1 MAANQ
6 VIRHELTCP
15 YCMQQVDPKKVLF
28 CTENPD
34 AHNDASYDPPFANL
48 QRNYLTF
55 QSINKRTDI
64 ELGSKVKQV
73 VMEPRPMYL
82 YFPWTKDGCPAH
94 LQDQYSEPLEVEMAK
109 ESLIPLRIYVKAMYG
124 YTPKQL
130 LESEEIDLAQSAPEE
145 IEPEEED
152 EEEENLFTSKKFN
165 RQQKQQVA
173 KKSTVN
179 VDETIRIT
187 SFACPHCHGVLP
199 DGFGKYPIYRVV
211 LLGASGSGKTT
222 YMTSVA
228 HLLTESIGLPSSLIR
243 NASLSA
249 ESKPYFDFLIACR
262 KEARIAATVRNKG
275 AFKEPTVFPIVLTVD
290 AQEKSF
296 ILVMNDCPGE
306 AVNDQNFIHNYP
318 ALDKSDGV
326 IFIIDPLASIAEK
339 GENEIRQAIIRLLE
353 EEGIPVTEDAIDSY
367 HYAKEGFKKTIEPF
381 SKLVTSERLRPDR
394 LCSIVMDLHKL
405 DVVQPL
411 LKEKGNVV
419 PCIDKED
426 RSDLS
431 KQHGNGFNMVD
442 VEETS
447 IQLSSVIAGLL
458 EVGNYESSIKDLSA
472 VVGPIYTLGTST
484 RNRNLEG
491 RFVAPDI
498 TSEANRGRPIANADL
513 KGFRMLE
520 PLLCVMAQLGLIA
533 IDADAVAS
541 TQEESYEA
549 ETLTFWQRLF
559 GRRR

>member
-6 VIRHELTCP
+6 EIKHELTCP
-15 YCMQQVDPKKVLF
+15 YCMQQVDPRKVLF
-28 CTENPD
+28 CRKNPD
-34 AHNDASYDPPFANL
+34 ASNDASYDPPFATL
-48 QRNYLTF
+48 QQDFLTF
-55 QSINKRTDI
+55 QSVNRRPDMGT
-64 ELGSKVKQV
+64 VKQI
-73 VMEPRPMYL
+73 VMDPRPKYL
-82 YFPWTKDGCPAH
+82 YFPWTKEGCPAH
-94 LQDQYSEPLEVEMAK
+94 LQEKYNEPLDVEMAS
-109 ESLIPLRIYVKAMYG
+109 ESLIPFRINVRMMHG

-130 LESEEIDLAQSAPEE
+130 LESEEIDLAQPAPEE

-165 RQQKQQVA
+165 HQQKQEVV

-179 VDETIRIT
+179 ADETVKIR

-199 DGFGKYPIYRVV
+199 EGFGKYPMYRVV

-228 HLLTESIGLPSSLIR
+228 HLLTESIGLPGKLIR
-243 NASLSA
+243 KASLSA
-249 ESKPYFDFLIACR
+249 ESEPYFKFLITCR
-262 KEARIAATVRNKG
+262 KEAQIAATVRKEEG
-275 AFKEPTVFPIVLTVD
+275 IREPTVFPIVLTVET
-290 AQEKSF
+290 QEKSF

-306 AVNDQNFIHNYP
+306 AVADENFINNYP
-318 ALDKSDGV
+318 ALEKCDGV

-339 GENEIRQAIIRLLE
+339 GEDVKRNAIERLLE
-353 EEGIPVTEDAIDSY
+353 EEGILVTEEAIRAY
-367 HYAKEGFKKTIEPF
+367 HYAKEGFATTIEPF
-381 SKLVTSERLRPDR
+381 SELVTNNSLRQLR
-394 LCSIVMDLHKL
+394 SIVMDLHKL
-405 DVVQPL
+405 DVVHPL

-431 KQHGNGFNMVD
+431 QQHGNGFNMAD
-442 VEETS
+442 VGETS
-447 IQLSSVIAGLL
+447 TQLSSVIANCL
-458 EVGNYESSIKDLSA
+458 EVGNYETSIDDLSK

-498 TSEANRGRPIANADL
+498 TSEASKGHPIADADL

-520 PLLCVMAQLGLIA
+520 PLLCVMAQLGLVA
-533 IDADAVAS
+533 IDTEAVAS
-541 TQEESYEA
+541 TYDDSYEP